1 MTHPQGKKHGPTHRQ
16 LSLNLEK
23 GGLKS
28 DKSSIHPSLVLV
40 YVFLGL
46 ITMGTFALWLPPATT
61 SGKEASFITALF
73 TAASAAT
80 GTGLT
85 VVDTAS
91 YWSPFGQQVIL
102 GLIQLGGLAA
112 LIGFSIFLLRIA
124 HHTSGE
130 EKFLLKE
137 AIHVSSGKGI
147 AGLVA
152 GIVLYALIAEAAG
165 TWFLF
170 QRLSADQ
177 PQPVALWNGL
187 FHSISAFNNAGFEI
201 LGLVNYGGDS
211 VVNLVLT
218 GLVVLGG
225 ISFIAMV
232 EIVQV
237 RSFSRLGLDTK
248 LVLTA
253 SAWLL
258 GLGIL
263 AILWGEFSN
272 PQSLGPLPFIQK
284 LQAALFYSANA
295 RTAGLGTLDLGKF
308 AVPTLL
314 FTVFLMFVG
323 GSSGSTAGGI
333 KINTFGLLAAA
344 TRSAIRG
351 DKEVELLGSR
361 AHHEQVNRAIAI
373 TFLSLILVSAITFVL
388 TITDSFPVLNLVFE
402 AVSAFSTTGFSTGI
416 TPDLSV
422 SGKLIIVLTM
432 FAGRVGPLTLA
443 FALAHRAHLTRYS
456 YTQEAINLG

>member
-1 MTHPQGKKHGPTHRQ
+1 MTRPHGKRSGQVHRQ
-16 LSLNLEK
+16 LSLDLEK
-23 GGLKS
+23 SGLERERRS
-28 DKSSIHPSLVLV
+28 VHPSLILV

-46 ITMGTFALWLPPATT
+46 VTVGTFALWLPVSAA
-61 SGKEASFITALF
+61 SGREPPFITALF

-91 YWSPFGQQVIL
+91 YWSPFGQQVIV

-112 LIGFSIFLLRIA
+112 LIGSSLFLLLIA
-124 HHTSGE
+124 RRTTGE
-130 EKFLLKE
+130 EKFLLRDSM
-137 AIHVSSGKGI
+137 HVSSGRGM
-147 AGLVA
+147 AVLTA
-152 GIVLYALIAEAAG
+152 GIVFYALIVEAVG

-170 QRLSADQ
+170 RHFSADQ
-177 PQPVALWNGL
+177 PQPVALWL
-187 FHSISAFNNAGFEI
+187 AALHSISAFNNAGFETM
-201 LGLVNYGGDS
+201 GLAKYAADPTVI
-211 VVNLVLT
+211 LVLA

-225 ISFIAMV
+225 ISFIAIV
-232 EIVQV
+232 EVAQV
-237 RSFSRLGLDTK
+237 RSFTRLSLDTK

-258 GLGIL
+258 ALGAL

-272 PQSLGPLPFIQK
+272 PQSLGPFPFLQK
-284 LQAALFYSANA
+284 LQTAFFYSANA
-295 RTAGLGTLDLGKF
+295 RTAGLATIDVGRF

-314 FTVFLMFVG
+314 LIVFLMFVG

-351 DKEVELLGSR
+351 EREVELLGSR
-361 AHHEQVNRAIAI
+361 AHRDQVNRAIAI
-373 TFLSLILVSAITFVL
+373 TFLSVLLVSVVTFVL
-388 TITDSFPVLNLVFE
+388 TITDKFPPLSLVFE
-402 AVSAFSTTGFSTGI
+402 TVSAFSTTGFSTGI
-416 TPDLSV
+416 TADLSV
-422 SGKLIIVLTM
+422 AGKLLIILSM

-443 FALAHRAHLTRYS
+443 FALAHRAPLNRYS
-456 YTQEAINLG
+456 YAQEAISLG